1 MALALSYAFVLA
13 AETLGRVRAVVC
25 LDPRSFRNFASDRA
39 GRLFTVFFPGD
50 EDGTNSAR
58 TWKKKAARRNEPV
71 RTVTKNSVSEIL
83 LF

>member
-1 MALALSYAFVLA
+1 MALDLSYAVVLA

-25 LDPRSFRNFASDRA
+25 LDARSFRNFASDRA
-39 GRLFTVFFPGD
+39 GRLFPIFFPG

-58 TWKKKAARRNEPV
+58 TEKKGHEEERTRTNCNE
-71 RTVTKNSVSEIL
+71 KFSVGNV